1 MYIYGT
7 HTHSRERENNNNN
20 IPSGYRLLLVVS
32 LDSIPSFSF
41 SSPKLRKKKEP
52 PCGHARRNGKKETR
66 PSGRI
71 YDQTKQK
78 ERRKKNN
85 SDSSAPVPPLSFIPN
100 ATPTRN

>member
-41 SSPKLRKKKEP
+41 SSPKLRKKNHRVVMHEEMEKKKQGP
-52 PCGHARRNGKKETR
+52 VVGFMTKPNRKKEEKKTTR
-66 PSGRI
+66 I
-71 YDQTKQK
+71 
-78 ERRKKNN
+78 
-85 SDSSAPVPPLSFIPN
+85 APLRSPPLSFIPN